1 MWKKIRR
8 GLSAG
13 RVQSPALRLIIE
25 RENEIEKFI
34 QKEYWSIHLEAFKE
48 KSGFNSKLFI
58 LDNKKV
64 EQFTITSSSQQE
76 KIVGELL
83 LKSSGKV
90 KVSRVEKKQRVRKP
104 SAPFTTSTMQQEAV
118 RKLGFT
124 TNRTMRVAQQ
134 LYEGIETKDGAI
146 GLITYM
152 RTDSMNLSN
161 ESIEQIRSY
170 LKSNYDSEYLPLKLI
185 GYKTKAKNAQEAH
198 EAIRPTNIENT
209 PRKLKQYLSDE
220 QFKLYDMIWKRTLS
234 CQMSSAIFD
243 AVSVDIEIGK
253 GETIFRASGQ
263 TIKFP
268 GFMSVYLESE
278 DDPKKEDDDDGKK
291 LPLLEVGDTLVVGKI
306 FGNQHFTEPPPR
318 FTEASLVKILEEY
331 GIGRPS
337 TYASIISTLQDR
349 EYSLLEKKRFVPTDV
364 GKVVNKFLTK
374 HFDHYVDY
382 DFTAGLES
390 QLDNI
395 ARSETEWKKVL
406 KDFWID
412 FDKQVK
418 EKENID
424 RSEITQ
430 EAIDEKCPK
439 CGKALYIKLGR
450 RGNFIACSGYP
461 DCDFTRN
468 VNGDLPQEPKV
479 IFTDADTKKD
489 ILLMVGPYGPY
500 LQIGELN
507 KDEKKKPKRISVPPE
522 ISLTDIDEELAK
534 KLLSLPRDMGLHPH
548 TNKKIIANIGRFG
561 PYVNHDGK
569 FKSIPKSENIFDLT
583 TDRAIE
589 LVNEA
594 IEKNKPLKV
603 LGEDEEKNQSVEILN
618 GRYGPYI
625 QRGSTKAPIGKNINI
640 EDITLESALEMIK
653 IKESKT
659 KGNKKKSAKTKKAA

>member
-1 MWKKIRR
+1 M
-8 GLSAG
+8 
-13 RVQSPALRLIIE
+13 
-25 RENEIEKFI
+25 
-34 QKEYWSIHLEAFKE
+34 
-48 KSGFNSKLFI
+48 
-58 LDNKKV
+58 
-64 EQFTITSSSQQE
+64 
-76 KIVGELL
+76 
-83 LKSSGKV
+83 
-90 KVSRVEKKQRVRKP
+90 
-104 SAPFTTSTMQQEAV
+104 
-118 RKLGFT
+118 
-124 TNRTMRVAQQ
+124 
-134 LYEGIETKDGAI
+134 
-146 GLITYM
+146 
-152 RTDSMNLSN
+152 
-161 ESIEQIRSY
+161 
-170 LKSNYDSEYLPLKLI
+170 
-185 GYKTKAKNAQEAH
+185 
-198 EAIRPTNIENT
+198 
-209 PRKLKQYLSDE
+209 
-220 QFKLYDMIWKRTLS
+220 
-234 CQMSSAIFD
+234 
-243 AVSVDIEIGK
+243 
-253 GETIFRASGQ
+253 
-263 TIKFP
+263 
-268 GFMSVYLESE
+268 
-278 DDPKKEDDDDGKK
+278 
-291 LPLLEVGDTLVVGKI
+291 
-306 FGNQHFTEPPPR
+306 
-318 FTEASLVKILEEY
+318 
-331 GIGRPS
+331 
-337 TYASIISTLQDR
+337 
-349 EYSLLEKKRFVPTDV
+349 
-364 GKVVNKFLTK
+364 
-374 HFDHYVDY
+374 
-382 DFTAGLES
+382 
-390 QLDNI
+390 
-395 ARSETEWKKVL
+395 
-406 KDFWID
+406 
-412 FDKQVK
+412 
-418 EKENID
+418 
-424 RSEITQ
+424 
-430 EAIDEKCPK
+430 
-439 CGKALYIKLGR
+439 YIKLGR